1 MEKEYNP
8 RCRGG
13 FARWGQGNY
22 TLIRDDDQ
30 EQAEYA
36 LDLRMCFNVMSGEE
50 EVEAGG
56 QAVYIARGE
65 DEELVTVTP
74 EENTLSLVYRY
85 VDTGKQGNRGNSDVL
100 VRCIG
105 DVVRFD
111 NNNSY
116 KFRSM

>member
-1 MEKEYNP
+1 
-8 RCRGG
+8 
-13 FARWGQGNY
+13 
-22 TLIRDDDQ
+22 
-30 EQAEYA
+30 
-36 LDLRMCFNVMSGEE
+36 MCFNVMSGEE
-50 EVEAGG
+50 EVVEAGG
-56 QAVYIARGE
+56 QTVYIARGE